1 MAEFCEKCFKE
12 HLMTSSEQRL
22 VDAGKV
28 NLFLSDWNDLC
39 EGCGQIVPVVIRVQ
53 KKRMKGIF
61 HVVCNNA

>member
-53 KKRMKGIF
+53 KSE
-61 HVVCNNA
+61 